1 MKSGDLL
8 GGKYRLE
15 QAIGQG
21 AMGAVWAA
29 FDHATNRKVALKLIL
44 PQQKEHLTNDLRQRL
59 LREARACGKLRHRNI
74 VQIFDVGETPQ
85 GEPFLVLELLQGQ
98 TLGEL
103 LKEKRR
109 IEPAIAAR
117 IAGEVASGLA
127 VAHAA
132 QVIHRDLKPA
142 NIFLHREEGMPE
154 GTFISKILD
163 FGVCKNLDSVDSVAT
178 QTGTAVGS
186 PAYMSPEQVGMRKD
200 LDHRTDIWSLGIVL
214 YEMLT
219 GSRPFTGSVQDVIRH
234 ILITPVPPPS
244 AKVRDVPAELDEVVA
259 RCTAAKRDARFP
271 STDELTRTLLTIAGM
286 PRPMTRKATFT
297 GVDQPIPQASGPER
311 KPTFTGVEQPVPQQT
326 GPQRKPTFTGV
337 EQPIPSSMGPQRTP
351 TYTPMD
357 VTAPLPGAAPRA
369 AMSSTPEEDDDSE
382 LAATLPLQGRML
394 MDMRRGAPPAG
405 RGEDASTGTQLLQP
419 NQPIAS
425 PAPAWKEEMQ
435 QAIAAHRQSYAV
447 LEGVVP
453 EQAANGQTQMLTPE
467 IQATLGGRVDHAGT
481 TSAAGAL
488 AHATGGYPA
497 PPMPVMDP
505 AVAGRRKRGK
515 GVLFGVMGAGVA
527 AAIGVVGLLVM
538 SAREPAATGQPP
550 SSPTTT
556 PETKA
561 EGSSAA
567 TTKAPE
573 PTPETAPAKDSVPLP
588 PVKAEELKPE
598 TPPASTAQPEAQ
610 LVAPPVQT
618 ATVSAPSPTP
628 KPTYQAPAS
637 KPTGLTQ
644 KAKTPVCTGVGL
656 FKKCK

>member
-29 FDHATNRKVALKLIL
+29 YDHAMNRKVALKLIL

-59 LREARACGKLRHRNI
+59 LREARACGKLWHRNI

-98 TLGEL
+98 TLGDL

-109 IEPAIAAR
+109 IEPTLAAR

-132 QVIHRDLKPA
+132 LVIHRDLKPA
-142 NIFLHREEGMPE
+142 NIFLHREPGMPE
-154 GTFISKILD
+154 DTFVSKILD

-200 LDHRTDIWSLGIVL
+200 LDHRTDIWSIGIVL

-244 AKVRDVPAELDEVVA
+244 SKVRDVPVEFDEVVA

-271 STDELTRTLLTIAGM
+271 STDELARTLLAIAGM
-286 PRPMTRKATFT
+286 QRPMTRKPTFT
-297 GVDQPIPQASGPER
+297 GVDQPIPQ
-311 KPTFTGVEQPVPQQT
+311 TT

-337 EQPIPSSMGPQRTP
+337 EAAPPPPMSRPERAP
-351 TYTPMD
+351 TLTPMD
-357 VTAPLPGAAPRA
+357 VTAPLPNPAPRV
-369 AMSSTPEEDDDSE
+369 AMASSVDDDDESD
-382 LAATLPLQGRML
+382 LAATMPLQGRML
-394 MDMRRGAPPAG
+394 VNMRRAAPSVA
-405 RGEDASTGTQLLQP
+405 RGEDASTGTQFLQP
-419 NQPIAS
+419 NLPIAS

-435 QAIAAHRQSYAV
+435 QAIAAHRQSSV
-447 LEGVVP
+447 HLDPPVP
-453 EQAANGQTQMLTPE
+453 EQAANGQTQMITPE
-467 IQATLGGRVDHAGT
+467 IRATLAGGRVDHAGT

-488 AHATGGYPA
+488 SHGTGGYPA
-497 PPMPVMDP
+497 PPMPLMGP
-505 AVAGRRKRGK
+505 AVATGRQKRGK

-527 AAIGVVGLLVM
+527 AAIGVVGLLVVNAGKIGAGEEAA
-538 SAREPAATGQPP
+538 SGKEAGQEAAR
-550 SSPTTT
+550 
-556 PETKA
+556 
-561 EGSSAA
+561 SAA
-567 TTKAPE
+567 AGTVGQELPR
-573 PTPETAPAKDSVPLP
+573 P
-588 PVKAEELKPE
+588 PVKAEV
-598 TPPASTAQPEAQ
+598 AVQVTAQPEGTSVPAGSV
-610 LVAPPVQT
+610 VAAT
-618 ATVSAPSPTP
+618 ATVPAETTAPPEMTAPAAATTAPQVAKAPTP
-628 KPTYQAPAS
+628 TATYKAPVPKTTGNKPAS
-637 KPTGLTQ
+637 EQ
-644 KAKTPVCTGVGL
+644 KCTGVGL

>member
-29 FDHATNRKVALKLIL
+29 YDHTMNRKVALKLIL

-59 LREARACGKLRHRNI
+59 LREARACGKLYHRNI

-98 TLGEL
+98 TLGDL

-109 IEPAIAAR
+109 IEPAMAAR
-117 IAGEVASGLA
+117 IAGEIASGLA

-142 NIFLHREEGMPE
+142 NIFLHREPGMPE
-154 GTFISKILD
+154 DTFVSKILD

-200 LDHRTDIWSLGIVL
+200 LDHRTDIWSIGIVL

-244 AKVRDVPAELDEVVA
+244 SKVRDVPTEFDEVVA

-271 STDELTRTLLTIAGM
+271 STDELARTLLAIAGM
-286 PRPMTRKATFT
+286 PRPMTRKPTFT
-297 GVDQPIPQASGPER
+297 GVGQPIPQTPAPER
-311 KPTFTGVEQPVPQQT
+311 KPTFTGVEAAPP
-326 GPQRKPTFTGV
+326 PPMSSPERKPMF
-337 EQPIPSSMGPQRTP
+337 
-351 TYTPMD
+351 TPMD
-357 VTAPLPGAAPRA
+357 VTVPLPNPAPRVAIA
-369 AMSSTPEEDDDSE
+369 ASTEDEDESD
-382 LAATLPLQGRML
+382 LAATMPLQGRML
-394 MDMRRGAPPAG
+394 ANMRRPAPSAA

-419 NQPIAS
+419 NLPIAS
-425 PAPAWKEEMQ
+425 PAPAWKEEMH
-435 QAIAAHRQSYAV
+435 QAIAAHRQSSFS
-447 LEGVVP
+447 LEPPVS
-453 EQAANGQTQMLTPE
+453 EQAGNGQTQMITPE
-467 IQATLGGRVDHAGT
+467 IRATLAGGRVDHAGT

-488 AHATGGYPA
+488 SHGTGGYPA
-497 PPMPVMDP
+497 PPMPLMMDP
-505 AVAGRRKRGK
+505 AVAGGRQKRGK

-527 AAIGVVGLLVM
+527 AAIGVVGLLVVN
-538 SAREPAATGQPP
+538 AGKIGAGEEAASGKAAG
-550 SSPTTT
+550 
-556 PETKA
+556 PEAAK
-561 EGSSAA
+561 SAA
-567 TTKAPE
+567 AG
-573 PTPETAPAKDSVPLP
+573 SVGQELPRP
-588 PVKAEELKPE
+588 PVKAEVAVQPTAQAEGTSVPAAVPSE
-598 TPPASTAQPEAQ
+598 VATAAPVVTAASTSVPAPPVASTAAA
-610 LVAPPVQT
+610 L
-618 ATVSAPSPTP
+618 PTP
-628 KPTYQAPAS
+628 TSTYKAPVTKPTTQVAKPAPATK
-637 KPTGLTQ
+637 KPEC
-644 KAKTPVCTGVGL
+644 KTVGL
-656 FKKCK
+656 FKKCN

>member
-15 QAIGQG
+15 QEIGKG

-29 FDHATNRKVALKLIL
+29 FDHATHRRVALKLIL

-59 LREARACGKLRHRNI
+59 QREARACGKLRHRNI
-74 VQIFDVGETPQ
+74 VQILDVGETPQ
-85 GEPFLVLELLQGQ
+85 GEPFLVLELLHGQ
-98 TLGEL
+98 TLGDL

-109 IEPAIAAR
+109 IEPALAAR

-127 VAHAA
+127 VAHTA

-154 GTFISKILD
+154 DTFVAKILD
-163 FGVCKNLDSVDSVAT
+163 FGVCKNLDSVDSIAT

-219 GSRPFTGSVQDVIRH
+219 GGRPFVGSVQDVIRH

-244 AKVRDVPAELDEVVA
+244 SKVRDVPPELDEVVA

-271 STDELTRTLLTIAGM
+271 STDELAGALLGIAGM
-286 PRPMTRKATFT
+286 PRPMTRKPTFT
-297 GVDQPIPQASGPER
+297 GVDQPIPQA
-311 KPTFTGVEQPVPQQT
+311 T

-337 EQPIPSSMGPQRTP
+337 EQPIPQAIPQPISQPIPQATSPQRTP
-351 TYTPMD
+351 TFTPMD
-357 VTAPLPGAAPRA
+357 ATMPLPGAMQRA
-369 AMSSTPEEDDDSE
+369 RMGSTPEDDDESD

-394 MDMRRGAPPAG
+394 MAMRPSAPRAA

-419 NQPIAS
+419 NLPVAS

-435 QAIAAHRQSYAV
+435 QALAAHRQSYMA

-453 EQAANGQTQMLTPE
+453 EQASNGQTQMVTEAHMPRLPTMDPS
-467 IQATLGGRVDHAGT
+467 GT

-488 AHATGGYPA
+488 AHRTGGYPA
-497 PPMPVMDP
+497 PPMPMMDP
-505 AVAGRRKRGK
+505 AMMAGRPKRRK
-515 GVLFGVMGAGVA
+515 GVLFGVMGVGAV
-527 AAIGVVGLLVM
+527 AAIGVVAVLVVNVGKTESGEGAASVKEGAPSEAAR
-538 SAREPAATGQPP
+538 SAAAVPVGQELPRPSVKAEVTAQPEVPPAA
-550 SSPTTT
+550 
-556 PETKA
+556 
-561 EGSSAA
+561 GSSAA
-567 TTKAPE
+567 EA
-573 PTPETAPAKDSVPLP
+573 ASV
-588 PVKAEELKPE
+588 
-598 TPPASTAQPEAQ
+598 
-610 LVAPPVQT
+610 VAPP
-618 ATVSAPSPTP
+618 APAPTP
-628 KPTYQAPAS
+628 TPQAPVAAATTPAVA
-637 KPTGLTQ
+637 KAPAPTVTYKAPATKTTGNKAAPAQ
-644 KAKTPVCTGVGL
+644 KCTGVGL
-656 FKKCK
+656 FRKCSPG

>member
-15 QAIGQG
+15 QEIGKG

-44 PQQKEHLTNDLRQRL
+44 PQQKEHLTHDLRQRL

-85 GEPFLVLELLQGQ
+85 GEPFLVLELLHGQ
-98 TLGEL
+98 TLGEM
-103 LKEKRR
+103 LKVKRR
-109 IEPAIAAR
+109 IEPAVAAR

-142 NIFLHREEGMPE
+142 NIFLHREEGLSE
-154 GTFISKILD
+154 DSFLAKVLD

-244 AKVRDVPAELDEVVA
+244 SKVRDVPAELDEVVA

-271 STDELTRTLLTIAGM
+271 STDELAHTLLAIAGM

-297 GVDQPIPQASGPER
+297 GVDQPIPQAAVAQR
-311 KPTFTGVEQPVPQQT
+311 IPTL
-326 GPQRKPTFTGV
+326 
-337 EQPIPSSMGPQRTP
+337 
-351 TYTPMD
+351 TPMD
-357 VTAPLPGAAPRA
+357 VTAPLPGAALRA
-369 AMSSTPEEDDDSE
+369 TLESVDDESE

-394 MDMRRGAPPAG
+394 MDMRPSAPKAA

-419 NQPIAS
+419 NLPIAS

-435 QAIAAHRQSYAV
+435 QAIAAHRQSHIA

-453 EQAANGQTQMLTPE
+453 EQASNGQTQMVSEAQMVRIPTMDPS
-467 IQATLGGRVDHAGT
+467 GT

-488 AHATGGYPA
+488 AHGTGGYPA
-497 PPMPVMDP
+497 PPMPLVDP
-505 AVAGRRKRGK
+505 AMAGKRKRGK

-527 AAIGVVGLLVM
+527 AAIGVVGLLVVNAGKIGAGEGTASGKEGAEAAR
-538 SAREPAATGQPP
+538 SAVVIPAA
-550 SSPTTT
+550 
-556 PETKA
+556 
-561 EGSSAA
+561 
-567 TTKAPE
+567 APE
-573 PTPETAPAKDSVPLP
+573 LP
-588 PVKAEELKPE
+588 RAPVKAEATAEAPSEPVVAASAMVATSATVEVATAAPTVAQSAAAKAPA
-598 TPPASTAQPEAQ
+598 PPATYKAPATKRVYKSA
-610 LVAPPVQT
+610 APP
-618 ATVSAPSPTP
+618 
-628 KPTYQAPAS
+628 K
-637 KPTGLTQ
+637 
-644 KAKTPVCTGVGL
+644 CTGVGL
-656 FKKCK
+656 FRKCSPG